1 MIVIWHMLDL
11 VEPQACFIGMQTL
24 FHSKFYHYPYP
35 IISIIG
41 WDLVLWWVH
50 MFVVWGSGILCKWQN
65 EWIPI
70 HHPSIVL
77 TRGLITK
84 PEHTP
89 IDVLLGLA
97 KYGFCVCR
105 IQLPSQQWIPCHRL
119 LMWTILSPDIL
130 PLLILPLGLPLYF
143 VFIYFYRDFGF
154 GLWWEGLGENV
165 LVFCGLGCGVLTF
178 LGGGKLAKLAWHNEM
193 GSVYP
198 SHRDIFQTTVWN
210 SMTPPCW
217 PISELH
223 KSKIEIF
230 TNPLKLTNF
239 MMTPLGFLYNL

>member
-89 IDVLLGLA
+89 IDVLSIRTGEIWILCLSHSA
-97 KYGFCVCR
+97 SFSAVNTLSSTSHVNNFITWHIATINFATRPSLIFCFH
-105 IQLPSQQWIPCHRL
+105 L
-119 LMWTILSPDIL
+119 
-130 PLLILPLGLPLYF
+130 
-143 VFIYFYRDFGF
+143 
-154 GLWWEGLGENV
+154 
-165 LVFCGLGCGVLTF
+165 F
-178 LGGGKLAKLAWHNEM
+178 L
-193 GSVYP
+193 
-198 SHRDIFQTTVWN
+198 
-210 SMTPPCW
+210 
-217 PISELH
+217 
-223 KSKIEIF
+223 
-230 TNPLKLTNF
+230 
-239 MMTPLGFLYNL
+239 